1 METVPYST
9 QPISWA
15 LEPSEKD
22 LLIKNMAE
30 ELKKLI
36 SRVQGIEGARGIKGL
51 NYEDLCIQ
59 PDVELLEGYKR
70 PKFEMFDGIGD
81 PRVHLR
87 TYFDKLVGA
96 PIDVEVTASVPFEV
110 EVAPPVATSAPF
122 EVEVVTP
129 FIVLNSEEHKNTLMK
144 VLSEAYVPNNITDG
158 EMVNMVGQKM
168 EIHKIIF
175 HKNELPPEDIAFS
188 VQTLSQFLHQ
198 PKKSHLEATL
208 RVVKY
213 VKNQTGHGVLLS
225 SKADN
230 GITAYC
236 DADWSACPYSRKSVT
251 GFLVKFGD
259 SLISWKSKKQRTI
272 SRSST
277 ELEYRSLASTTVELT
292 WILGLFKEV
301 GIEVQLP
308 IEVHIDSKLAMQI
321 AANPERGR

>member
-1 METVPYST
+1 MNVGTRTFS
-9 QPISWA
+9 
-15 LEPSEKD
+15 
-22 LLIKNMAE
+22 AE
-30 ELKKLI
+30 EKKGRDNDHLA
-36 SRVQGIEGARGIKGL
+36 SPNQGK
-51 NYEDLCIQ
+51 D
-59 PDVELLEGYKR
+59 ELLSDASFYQR
-70 PKFEMFDGIGD
+70 LI
-81 PRVHLR
+81 
-87 TYFDKLVGA
+87 DKLLYL
-96 PIDVEVTASVPFEV
+96 I
-110 EVAPPVATSAPF
+110 
-122 EVEVVTP
+122 
-129 FIVLNSEEHKNTLMK
+129 
-144 VLSEAYVPNNITDG
+144 ITR
-158 EMVNMVGQKM
+158 
-168 EIHKIIF
+168 
-175 HKNELPPEDIAFS
+175 PDIAFS